1 MNRSRTYNNW
11 LLQLQTWAASGDL
24 FAAGF
29 DALQLK
35 SGRRSK
41 QLKRIVDR
49 LAQGDKR
56 DLPPVE
62 VLPSSAMSGAIGA
75 YAASTGTI
83 YLNHDWLKDAS
94 SDSIKSVL
102 TEELGHHLD
111 QLLSEHDTEGDE
123 GEVFANLLLDSTV
136 DLQGHNHHTA
146 GQNDHIKISINN

>member
-62 VLPSSAMSGAIGA
+62 VLPSSAMAGAAGA
-75 YAASTGTI
+75 YAASTGTV
-83 YLNHDWLKDAS
+83 YLNKD
-94 SDSIKSVL
+94 
-102 TEELGHHLD
+102 
-111 QLLSEHDTEGDE
+111 
-123 GEVFANLLLDSTV
+123 
-136 DLQGHNHHTA
+136 
-146 GQNDHIKISINN
+146 